1 VVSKLKLPHFV
12 ARTKEG
18 KESNCNVWASLAN
31 HLITTLEKQ
40 NDGGKISLLGHLPEE
55 CGVVELS
62 WLNSVLPPSYRVT
75 EQELLAHYGD
85 VEGDGDGDGD
95 GVEKM
100 GSLVDDAMATNKGNA
115 TVKIQI
121 FSSLLRSL
129 ILSLSPFVFV
139 IEDLHWMDA
148 GSWQL
153 LLLASSSW
161 SHGLMLVCT
170 TRPGMPPPSL
180 PPPLPPAPLP
190 PLHPSA
196 PQRCVRLH

>member
-1 VVSKLKLPHFV
+1 MVSKLKLPHFV

-85 VEGDGDGDGD
+85 VEGDDDGDGD

-100 GSLVDDAMATNKGNA
+100 GSLDNVDFEDAMAANKGNA
-115 TVKIQI
+115 TVKM

-153 LLLASSSW
+153 LLLASS
-161 SHGLMLVCT
+161 
-170 TRPGMPPPSL
+170 
-180 PPPLPPAPLP
+180 
-190 PLHPSA
+190 
-196 PQRCVRLH
+196 